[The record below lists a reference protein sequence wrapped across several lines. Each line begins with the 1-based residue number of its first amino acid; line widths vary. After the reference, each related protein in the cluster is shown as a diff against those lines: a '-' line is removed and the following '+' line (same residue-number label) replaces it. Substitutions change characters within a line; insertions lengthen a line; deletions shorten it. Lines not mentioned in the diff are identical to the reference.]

1 MTEREARIAFNMI
14 PTVGAVTLDRLMAE
28 VGGRAADA
36 YALYPEKKDWEGRLP
51 DWEGEIA
58 RAKKMHVRIVTA
70 VDPDYPPQL
79 KEIASPPL
87 ALYVVGDVAA
97 LSQAGVAIVGTRR
110 ATPYGRETAE
120 RLASNLVGRGWA
132 VYSGLARG
140 IDAAAHRG
148 ALLAGGVTVGVL
160 GGALDRFFPEEN
172 RDLARQMVE
181 KHGAVVSEFPFGRPP
196 DVQTFPQRNR
206 IVSGLSRGVVA
217 VECPIH
223 SGTLITCSRAVEQ
236 GRAVMAVPG
245 RIDSVASAGCLH
257 LIREGARMVTCVD
270 DIVEELSP
278 LGRAPSAP
286 PPARAPLPS
295 GGKTVRTPP
304 PPKKRKPPV
313 PPPEAKISL
322 EESLVLRAVPESGTT
337 GDHVAAATNFP
348 MSKVN
353 ALLVALRLKGRVR
366 FLPGNRVAPVDMVNC
381 NLRGAGRP

>member
-36 YALYPEKKDWEGRLP
+36 YALYPEKKDWEGCLP

-58 RAKKMHVRIVTA
+58 RAEKMHVRIVTA

-366 FLPGNRVAPVDMVNC
+366 FLPGNRVAPVDMEP
-381 NLRGAGRP
+381 RGTR

>member
-58 RAKKMHVRIVTA
+58 RAEKMHVRIVTA

-97 LSQAGVAIVGTRR
+97 LSQAGVAIVGTRQ

-278 LGRAPSAP
+278 LGRVPSAP

-304 PPKKRKPPV
+304 PPKKRKPPA

-366 FLPGNRVAPVDMVNC
+366 FLPGNRVAPVDISPIK
-381 NLRGAGRP
+381 R

>member
-58 RAKKMHVRIVTA
+58 RAEKMHVRIVTA

-257 LIREGARMVTCVD
+257 LIREGTRMVTCVD

-304 PPKKRKPPV
+304 PPKKRKPPA

-366 FLPGNRVAPVDMVNC
+366 FLPGNRVAPVDMEP
-381 NLRGAGRP
+381 RGTR

>member
-58 RAKKMHVRIVTA
+58 RAEKMHVRIVTA

-120 RLASNLVGRGWA
+120 RLASGLAGRGWA

-181 KHGAVVSEFPFGRPP
+181 GRGAVVSEFPFGRPP

-245 RIDSVASAGCLH
+245 RIDSAASAGCLH

-286 PPARAPLPS
+286 PPTRTPLPP
-295 GGKTVRTPP
+295 GGKSTVRTPP
-304 PPKKRKPPV
+304 PPKKRTPPA

-353 ALLVALRLKGRVR
+353 ALLVALRLKGRIR
-366 FLPGNRVAPVDMVNC
+366 FLPGNRVAPVDISPIK
-381 NLRGAGRP
+381 R

>member
-1 MTEREARIAFNMI
+1 MTMTEREARIAFNMI

-58 RAKKMHVRIVTA
+58 RAEKMHVRIVTA

-286 PPARAPLPS
+286 PPARAALPS

-313 PPPEAKISL
+313 LPLEAKISL

-366 FLPGNRVAPVDMVNC
+366 FLPGNRVAPVDMEP
-381 NLRGAGRP
+381 RGTR

>member
-58 RAKKMHVRIVTA
+58 RAEKMHVRIVTA

-286 PPARAPLPS
+286 PPARALLPS
-295 GGKTVRTPP
+295 GGKTVRTSP

-366 FLPGNRVAPVDMVNC
+366 FLPGNRVAPVDMEP
-381 NLRGAGRP
+381 RGTR

>member
-58 RAKKMHVRIVTA
+58 RAEKMHVRIVTA

-286 PPARAPLPS
+286 PPARVPLPS

-304 PPKKRKPPV
+304 PPKKRKPPA

-366 FLPGNRVAPVDMVNC
+366 FLPGNRVAPVDMEP
-381 NLRGAGRP
+381 RGTR

>member
-58 RAKKMHVRIVTA
+58 RAEKMHVRIVTA
-70 VDPDYPPQL
+70 VDPDYPLQL

-304 PPKKRKPPV
+304 PPKKRKPPA

-366 FLPGNRVAPVDMVNC
+366 FLPGNRVAPVDMEP
-381 NLRGAGRP
+381 RGTR

>member
-14 PTVGAVTLDRLMAE
+14 PTVGAVTLDRLMTE

-36 YALYPEKKDWEGRLP
+36 YAFYPEKKDWEGRLP

-58 RAKKMHVRIVTA
+58 RAEKMHVRIVTA

-120 RLASNLVGRGWA
+120 RLASGLAGRGWA

-181 KHGAVVSEFPFGRPP
+181 GRGAVVSEFPFGRPP

-245 RIDSVASAGCLH
+245 RIDSAASAGCLH

-286 PPARAPLPS
+286 PPARTPLLP
-295 GGKTVRTPP
+295 GEKPVTRTPP
-304 PPKKRKPPV
+304 PPKKRTPPA

-366 FLPGNRVAPVDMVNC
+366 FLPGNRVAPVDISPIK
-381 NLRGAGRP
+381 R

>member
-58 RAKKMHVRIVTA
+58 RAEKMHVRIVTA

-120 RLASNLVGRGWA
+120 RLASGLAGRGWA

-140 IDAAAHRG
+140 IDTAAHRG

-181 KHGAVVSEFPFGRPP
+181 GRGAVVSEFPFGRSP

-245 RIDSVASAGCLH
+245 RIDSAASTGCLH

-278 LGRAPSAP
+278 LGRVPSAP
-286 PPARAPLPS
+286 PSARAPLPP
-295 GGKTVRTPP
+295 GGKPVVRTPA
-304 PPKKRKPPV
+304 PPKKRTSPA

-366 FLPGNRVAPVDMVNC
+366 FLPGNRVAPVDISPIK
-381 NLRGAGRP
+381 R

>member
-58 RAKKMHVRIVTA
+58 RAEKMHVRIVTA

-286 PPARAPLPS
+286 PPARTPLPS

-304 PPKKRKPPV
+304 PPKKRKPPA

-366 FLPGNRVAPVDMVNC
+366 FLPGNRVAPVDMEP
-381 NLRGAGRP
+381 RGTR

>member
-14 PTVGAVTLDRLMAE
+14 PTVGAVTLDRLMAK

-58 RAKKMHVRIVTA
+58 RAEKMHVRIVTA

-120 RLASNLVGRGWA
+120 RLASGLARRGWA

-181 KHGAVVSEFPFGRPP
+181 GRGAVVSEFPFGRPP

-245 RIDSVASAGCLH
+245 RIDSAASAGCLH

-286 PPARAPLPS
+286 PPARVPLPP
-295 GGKTVRTPP
+295 GEKPVTRTPP
-304 PPKKRKPPV
+304 PPKKRTPPA

-366 FLPGNRVAPVDMVNC
+366 FLPGNRVAPVDISPIK
-381 NLRGAGRP
+381 R

>member
-58 RAKKMHVRIVTA
+58 RAEKMHVRIVTA

-286 PPARAPLPS
+286 PPARAALPS

-313 PPPEAKISL
+313 LPLEAKISL

-366 FLPGNRVAPVDMVNC
+366 FLPGNRVAPVDMEP
-381 NLRGAGRP
+381 RGTR